1 MALARLSLA
10 TKMTQ
15 KTEPNNQTRI
25 AVFISGN
32 GSNLQALIDHQAQ
45 NSDCPYDIA
54 LVFSNK
60 ENAYGL
66 QRAETAGVRTKCLSH
81 REYDS
86 RQTFEEQIVHILHDH
101 QIELVVLAGFM
112 RVLSPF
118 FVSQYAQRIINIHP
132 SLLPK
137 FPGLNAMEQALAAR
151 ETITG
156 CTVHLVDD
164 GVDTGPILA
173 QKEVSV
179 SSDET
184 IESLQKKIH
193 AAEHQ
198 LYPSALAQF
207 CEQGLSAQ
215 S

>member
-1 MALARLSLA
+1 
-10 TKMTQ
+10 MTQ
-15 KTEPNNQTRI
+15 GTEPNNQTRI

-45 NSDCPYDIA
+45 NADCPYDIA

-66 QRAETAGVRTKCLSH
+66 QRAHKAGIPTQYFSH
-81 REYDS
+81 RDFDS
-86 RQTFEEQIVHILHDH
+86 RQGFEKQVVDLLQDQ

-118 FVSQYAQRIINIHP
+118 FVSQYDQRIINIHP
-132 SLLPK
+132 SLLPN
-137 FPGLNAMEQALAAR
+137 FPGLNAMEQALTAQVSV
-151 ETITG
+151 TG
-156 CTVHLVDD
+156 CTVHLVDN
-164 GVDTGPILA
+164 GVDTGPILD

-179 SSDET
+179 AADET
-184 IESLQKKIH
+184 IESLQAKIH

-198 LYPSALAQF
+198 LYPSALAHF
-207 CEQGLSAQ
+207 CRQRLEAL
-215 S
+215 